1 MADDRFAC
9 CRVVSIR
16 ATKPD
21 KVKSCSIAISRNAV
35 QNGSSRLTL
44 VLWPEI
50 TTERLTIEDFIT
62 FPLAEAC
69 LGPPLNGQIGF
80 RFQEEL
86 RTSTKF
92 PFLFDT
98 RHKLQLLRAN
108 PCKGWRLVA
117 DLAGSRHVGA
127 PRRIPNLYVADT
139 LSHA

>member
-80 RFQEEL
+80 RFQGSCVHL
-86 RTSTKF
+86 
-92 PFLFDT
+92 PNFLFC
-98 RHKLQLLRAN
+98 L
-108 PCKGWRLVA
+108 
-117 DLAGSRHVGA
+117 
-127 PRRIPNLYVADT
+127 IPDT
-139 LSHA
+139 LAALAS